1 MRRQAFLVLT
11 ILLVSC
17 QHSIQTN
24 TPQEDTII
32 NTENS
37 VKYIVDE
44 VDNEEVEEEE
54 EERTFEYTI
63 GQTIIIPQND
73 ESLMIEEID
82 NLSPNLFKHT
92 EKETIC
98 LGYNEE
104 KETNYILLRKNDTTY
119 TVLRRCF
126 IKKDTY
132 WHRMCQHP
140 YVWME
145 GDSLLTTCE
154 YNAIL
159 YHSHYLLTKDKFEHL
174 MSEEENPNEEID
186 KEIEQALNEEDG
198 LLYCALNLGVQ
209 YRGEAL
215 SYHIH
220 EGLLILDKQIDKLL
234 KKGEQSKVDTLI
246 DTFEREYL
254 GDLWTEEQLA
264 DWKKVKKKRSKK

>member
-1 MRRQAFLVLT
+1 MRRQAFLVLA

-73 ESLMIEEID
+73 ESLTIEEID

-104 KETNYILLRKNDTTY
+104 KETTYILLRKNDTTY

-126 IKKDTY
+126 I
-132 WHRMCQHP
+132 
-140 YVWME
+140 
-145 GDSLLTTCE
+145 
-154 YNAIL
+154 
-159 YHSHYLLTKDKFEHL
+159 
-174 MSEEENPNEEID
+174 
-186 KEIEQALNEEDG
+186 
-198 LLYCALNLGVQ
+198 
-209 YRGEAL
+209 
-215 SYHIH
+215 
-220 EGLLILDKQIDKLL
+220 
-234 KKGEQSKVDTLI
+234 
-246 DTFEREYL
+246 
-254 GDLWTEEQLA
+254 
-264 DWKKVKKKRSKK
+264 